1 MLRCCLASEV
11 RIRGVR
17 GVDEKVQTLMGWEQG
32 VAELLLLLE
41 GNVPSGKVLMDAY
54 GRTSIPLPGTLF
66 GTVKSFGI
74 SWPKRGSRSCV
85 TCQLCAELLQSI

>member
-54 GRTSIPLPGTLF
+54 GTDTGF
-66 GTVKSFGI
+66 AK
-74 SWPKRGSRSCV
+74 
-85 TCQLCAELLQSI
+85 